1 MVLTVQYCRQSLIL
15 PKQNVEEKKFNNTTK
30 RYADRQQRTEVL
42 GTVFTHQF
50 TIVFLERMVILL
62 GNKICHTT
70 IEYKIK

>member
-1 MVLTVQYCRQSLIL
+1 MQTDN
-15 PKQNVEEKKFNNTTK
+15 K
-30 RYADRQQRTEVL
+30 EVL

-50 TIVFLERMVILL
+50 TTVFLERMVILL